1 MKLLSLLSEKKALK
15 GICSD
20 NDKVSS
26 QLLGV
31 LREEHFHSGACKE
44 AFKRVLNV
52 VRKKGEVPDF
62 GDLCT
67 DPALSENTRKVLTQ
81 ELNNKKSKIPKDK
94 PAAKQ
99 LIQTLDQYRK
109 MRGLYFNAKEV
120 LEKLDGDKVDV
131 DEMIDSS
138 ADIITGLRSSA
149 GTTAKVYHYG
159 VGNNMDKLIKRILYG
174 EQAAFVPTGYRAWD
188 DVNGGILRGSF
199 MVMSATTGGGK
210 STVANQTLM
219 NMAERGNRV
228 CLVALEMTS
237 DQTMMRT
244 LAAASG
250 IEVNK
255 LAQQKLSEGEK
266 KKIEKIY
273 KKGRGRLKEI
283 DARYSIFSPEE
294 DMSLEEI
301 LFTLKPHN
309 FDVICIDYIS
319 LLKGVDADENSVKQ
333 LGAIS
338 RAGKIW
344 ANNTNTILI
353 MLAQLSEDGKIKYAR
368 SIAENADVAWL
379 WVYTDES
386 RETGIIDV
394 RTTKSRNLTPIN
406 FQLLTDYS
414 IMKVTDLED
423 SEGHRDPRAPEPTKK
438 GDKRRAELDKLTEE
452 INLPEDD
459 DDD

>member
-1 MKLLSLLSEKKALK
+1 MTLIGEKQALK

-20 NDKVSS
+20 NEKVSS
-26 QLLGV
+26 QLLGT
-31 LREEHFHSGACKE
+31 LREEHFHSGPCKE

-52 VRKKGEVPDF
+52 VRKKGEVPEF
-62 GDLCT
+62 GELCT
-67 DPALSENTRKVLTQ
+67 DPALSENTRKILTK

-94 PAAKQ
+94 AAARN
-99 LIQTLDQYRK
+99 LIATLDQYRK

-120 LEKLDGDKVDV
+120 LEKLDGDKVDI

-138 ADIITGLRSSA
+138 ADVITGLRSSA
-149 GTTAKVYHYG
+149 GATAKVYHLG
-159 VGNNMDKLIKRILYG
+159 VGNNMDRLIKNILYG
-174 EQAAFVPTGYRAWD
+174 EKASIIPTGYRAWD

-199 MVMSATTGGGK
+199 FVMSATTGGGK

-219 NMAERGNRV
+219 NMAERGHRV

-237 DQTMMRT
+237 EQTMMRT
-244 LAAASG
+244 IAAETG

-255 LAQQKLSEGEK
+255 IAQQKLSKGEK
-266 KKIEKIY
+266 KKIEKAY
-273 KKGRGRLKEI
+273 KKKRGHFKEI
-283 DARYSIFSPEE
+283 NARYSIFSPEE

-301 LFTLKPHN
+301 LFTLKPHK

-344 ANNTNTILI
+344 ANNTETVLI
-353 MLAQLSEDGKIKYAR
+353 MLAQLSEEGKIKYAR

-386 RETGIIDV
+386 RETGIIDI

-423 SEGHRDPRAPEPTKK
+423 ADGNRDERAPEPTKK
-438 GDKRRAELDKLTEE
+438 GDKRRAELDRLTEE
-452 INLPEDD
+452 INLPDDGDD
-459 DDD
+459 D